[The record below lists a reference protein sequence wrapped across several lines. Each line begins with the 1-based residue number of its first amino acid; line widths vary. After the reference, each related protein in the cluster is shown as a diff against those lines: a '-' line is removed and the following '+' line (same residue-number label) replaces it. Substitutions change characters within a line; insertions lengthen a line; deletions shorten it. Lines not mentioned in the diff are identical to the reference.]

1 VNSKNRTSNIEHRT
15 SNVERPGRAALAFG
29 LAALSGFLMFAAF
42 PPLNEGSLGF
52 IALIPFIWAL
62 RMHPGAKCRLS
73 YMAGLVFWV
82 PSLWFL
88 SPVTIPGAVML
99 AAYCALYWL
108 PVGWVWARLLQ
119 TWQPDQPVLAL
130 RMVLGGAGWWCV
142 IEWVRG
148 WILTGFPWNNL
159 GVTQWENYSLI
170 QIAALGGTTMVSFVL
185 VALNLGI
192 GLSVAG
198 LIENRGRSGP
208 RRMHPEL
215 YLPILLLVMSF
226 SWGSRE
232 LRRLIQEPTRSL
244 RVGVIQPLSENKW
257 SPELALKNFRVLWEL
272 SDAALSLKPELLL
285 WPETAVPEEL
295 RYSETASELV
305 KSLVQSGI
313 PLLLGSLDYET
324 TSTETETET
333 ELERVYYNSSFLVW
347 TDGTLRSD
355 YRKRHLV
362 MFGEYMP
369 FARYFPFLRS
379 LTPMPE
385 DVTAGTDSGVL
396 MLPVEAAVQ
405 LGMLICFE
413 DLMPDLSHDLV
424 REGAELFVNQTN
436 DAWFD
441 PLWGSRGHLANAVFR
456 SIEQRRPMVRGTNS
470 GVSAWIDT
478 RGVVRNRIEDPL
490 TGAVRIRGF
499 KIFDVEVPT
508 DPETTF
514 YFRYPRSFILLC
526 ALLSLLIGDWGSKRG
541 DRG

>member
-1 VNSKNRTSNIEHRT
+1 MNHRIPNIRSRE
-15 SNVERPGRAALAFG
+15 ALAFF
-29 LAALSGFLMFAAF
+29 LAGLSGFLMFAAF

-52 IALIPFIWAL
+52 IALVPFVWAL
-62 RMHPGAKCRLS
+62 RMVPGAKCRLS
-73 YMAGLVFWV
+73 YAAGLVFWV

-88 SPVTIPGAVML
+88 SPVTIPGAVLL

-108 PVGWVWARLLQ
+108 PVGWVWGRFLQ
-119 TWQPDQPVLAL
+119 KWQPEKPMLAL
-130 RMVLGGAGWWCV
+130 RLVLGGAGWWCV
-142 IEWVRG
+142 MEWVRG
-148 WILTGFPWNNL
+148 WMLTGFPWNNL

-170 QIAALGGTTMVSFVL
+170 QIASLGGTGMVSFVL
-185 VALNLGI
+185 AALNLGI
-192 GLSVAG
+192 ALSVAG
-198 LIENRGRSGP
+198 LIENRGLRGP

-215 YLPILLLVMSF
+215 YLPILLLVISF

-232 LRRLIQEPTRSL
+232 LRRLAHEPTRGF
-244 RVGVIQPLSENKW
+244 RVGVIQPLAENKW
-257 SPELALKNFRVLWEL
+257 SPELAMRNFRVLWEL
-272 SDAALSLKPELLL
+272 SDAALSLKPDLLL

-305 KSLVQSGI
+305 KSLVKSGT
-313 PLLLGSLDYET
+313 PLLLGSLDFET
-324 TSTETETET
+324 TSNETEV
-333 ELERVYYNSSFLVW
+333 ERIYYNSSFLVG
-347 TDGTLRSD
+347 TDGTLQSE

-396 MLPVEAAVQ
+396 RFSGDEDVEM
-405 LGMLICFE
+405 GMLICFE
-413 DLMPDLSHDLV
+413 DLMPGLSRELAM
-424 REGAELFVNQTN
+424 EGAELFVNQTN

-441 PLWGSRGHLANAVFR
+441 PLWGSRGHMANAVFR

-478 RGVVRNRIEDPL
+478 RGVVRERIEDPL

-499 KIFDVEVPT
+499 KIFDVQIPT
-508 DPETTF
+508 TPETTF
-514 YFRYPRSFILLC
+514 YYQYPRVFTLLC
-526 ALLSLLIGDWGSKRG
+526 VVLSVCLVDTKGGKNRH
-541 DRG
+541 

>member
-1 VNSKNRTSNIEHRT
+1 MNHKNPNLRSRE
-15 SNVERPGRAALAFG
+15 GLAFV
-29 LAALSGFLMFAAF
+29 LAGLSGFMMFAAF

-52 IALIPFIWAL
+52 IALIPFVWAL
-62 RMHPGAKCRLS
+62 RMHPEAKCRLS
-73 YMAGLVFWV
+73 YLAGLVFWL

-88 SPVTIPGAVML
+88 SPVTIPGAVVL

-108 PVGWVWARLLQ
+108 PVGWVWGRFLQ
-119 TWQPDQPVLAL
+119 NWQPEKPVLAL
-130 RMVLGGAGWWCV
+130 RLVLGGAGWWCV
-142 IEWVRG
+142 MEWVRG
-148 WILTGFPWNNL
+148 WMLTGFPWNNL

-170 QIAALGGTTMVSFVL
+170 QIAALGGTEMVSFVL

-192 GLSVAG
+192 ALSVAG
-198 LIENRGRSGP
+198 LIENRGLRGP

-215 YLPILLLVMSF
+215 YLPILLLVISF

-232 LRRLIQEPTRSL
+232 LRRLIHEPTRGL

-257 SPELALKNFRVLWEL
+257 SPELAIQNYRVLWEL
-272 SDAALSLKPELLL
+272 SDAALSLKPDLLL
-285 WPETAVPEEL
+285 WPETAVPQEL
-295 RYSETASELV
+295 RYSETGSELV
-305 KSLVQSGI
+305 KSLVQSGT
-313 PLLLGSLDYET
+313 PLLLGSLDFVT
-324 TSTETETET
+324 TSSESEV
-333 ELERVYYNSSFLVW
+333 ERIFYNSSFLVG
-347 TDGTLRSD
+347 TDGSLHSE

-369 FARYFPFLRS
+369 FSRYLPFLRS

-396 MLPVEAAVQ
+396 SLPGEKTVE

-413 DLMPDLSHDLV
+413 DLMPGLSRDLV

-456 SIEQRRPMVRGTNS
+456 SIEQRRPTVRSTNS

-478 RGVVRNRIEDPL
+478 RGVVRDLIEDPL

-499 KIFDVEVPT
+499 KIFDVQIPT
-508 DPETTF
+508 SPETTF
-514 YFRYPRSFILLC
+514 YFQYPWVFVLLC
-526 ALLSLLIGDWGSKRG
+526 GVLSLGVGSLRRLRPCSG
-541 DRG
+541 